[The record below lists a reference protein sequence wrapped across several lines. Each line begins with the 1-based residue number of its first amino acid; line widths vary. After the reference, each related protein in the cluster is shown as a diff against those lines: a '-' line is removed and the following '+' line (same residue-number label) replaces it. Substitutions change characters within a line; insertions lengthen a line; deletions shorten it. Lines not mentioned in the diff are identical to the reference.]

1 MGPKKHSLLRLA
13 RTIETEPEV
22 LKIQVNEIAI
32 IFYISFHEK
41 KTSTDLSSNP
51 SIAGGSLSL
60 VFRGRTK
67 TFIIQPR
74 FWVSRRSHFSP
85 RSSRSPDFRAYRL
98 ILGELQRSEPDVLA
112 AYLAR

>member
-67 TFIIQPR
+67 TFIRGFGSVADPTSLPVLHGPR
-74 FWVSRRSHFSP
+74 ISGHT
-85 RSSRSPDFRAYRL
+85 
-98 ILGELQRSEPDVLA
+98 G
-112 AYLAR
+112 